1 MLTANFQPM
10 AKLTFSLSGAYTYS
24 QAEMDTITFEDING
38 QLGFD
43 PATSGMAMY
52 DYDFTKVHTYSDLD
66 IKKWDV
72 SLGGTYQLTSR
83 FSLSA
88 GINYLDYDED
98 TTYLADES
106 GSAYVAMLNLTYWF
120 K

>member
-1 MLTANFQPM
+1 MLTANLQPLE
-10 AKLTFSLSGAYTYS
+10 KLNFSLSGAYTYS
-24 QAEMDTITFEDING
+24 KGGLDTITFENING

-43 PATSGMAMY
+43 PATSGMALY
-52 DYDFTKVHTYSDLD
+52 DYDFTKVNTYSDLN
-66 IKKWDV
+66 IKQWDV

-88 GINYLDYDED
+88 GINYMDYDED
-98 TTYLADES
+98 ETYLADES
-106 GSAYVAMLNLTYWF
+106 GSAYIAMLNLTYWF